1 MRLAIKVIGGTRRTE
16 LALLAAVV
24 VLTLVRVAAT
34 HHVFSAVVDEPVHIA
49 AGYQWIVKHSNGFD
63 PVHPPLARGP
73 FARCLWRG
81 SLRRGITG

>member
-1 MRLAIKVIGGTRRTE
+1 MIGVTRRTE

-49 AGYQWIVKHSNGFD
+49 AGYHWIVKHSNAFD
-63 PVHPPLARGP
+63 PVHPPLARV
-73 FARCLWRG
+73 
-81 SLRRGITG
+81 TE